1 MCGCRHYVSAAHL
14 FPLLTV
20 GGAHHSAANV
30 VSERNLQHIP
40 SSHFSRQPQECR
52 LTPDSVSE
60 RNLQRFTHY
69 SLKIEIMQ
77 NIKTLLLLFTVLVF
91 SLTAS
96 AQTTYYYKL
105 TKKKVN
111 GVVSENVS
119 GGQFITLVKN
129 GAVCYESDK
138 EGFSVNHGRLDYKS
152 SDENGIK
159 LYVGGSYYGSNSILL
174 FKSDYSS
181 FNIKVGNDVYVYK
194 RATPPAGA
202 MTCSLIRKPESSSS
216 SSSGGYVPPASA
228 YQPVILPSTT
238 YPSSSSSSSTSTSSS
253 SSRTTTTTPAKRECI
268 RCHGTG
274 RQEYEGVT
282 FGVDTKYCNEC
293 HRTVSSGHYHSTCQ
307 LCHGKGYY

>member
-1 MCGCRHYVSAAHL
+1 
-14 FPLLTV
+14 
-20 GGAHHSAANV
+20 
-30 VSERNLQHIP
+30 
-40 SSHFSRQPQECR
+40 
-52 LTPDSVSE
+52 
-60 RNLQRFTHY
+60 
-69 SLKIEIMQ
+69 MQ

-119 GGQFITLVKN
+119 GGQFITITKN
-129 GAVCYESDK
+129 TNICYESDK
-138 EGFSVNHGRLDYKS
+138 NGFSVNHGRMDYKS
-152 SDENGIK
+152 TNESGIR
-159 LYVGGSYYGSNSILL
+159 LYEGASYYGDYTMLL

-181 FNIKVGNDVYVYK
+181 FNIKTMNGDVYVYK

-202 MTCSLIRKPESSSS
+202 TTCSLIRKPESSSS

-228 YQPVILPSTT
+228 YQPVILPPTT

-274 RQEYEGVT
+274 RQEYNDGVC
-282 FGVDTKYCNEC
+282 FGLDTKYCNEC
-293 HRTVSSGHYHSTCQ
+293 HKTVPCGHYHSTCQ

>member
-1 MCGCRHYVSAAHL
+1 
-14 FPLLTV
+14 
-20 GGAHHSAANV
+20 
-30 VSERNLQHIP
+30 
-40 SSHFSRQPQECR
+40 
-52 LTPDSVSE
+52 
-60 RNLQRFTHY
+60 
-69 SLKIEIMQ
+69 MQ

-105 TKKKVN
+105 IKKKVN

-152 SDENGIK
+152 TDENGIK
-159 LYVGGSYYGSNSILL
+159 LYVGGSYYGNNSILL

-194 RATPPAGA
+194 RTTPPVGA
-202 MTCSLIRKPESSSS
+202 TTCSLIRKPEPSGG

-228 YQPVILPSTT
+228 YHPAVLPATTNPSSTSSSSFGS
-238 YPSSSSSSSTSTSSS
+238 SSSSSSSTTHVQKQC
-253 SSRTTTTTPAKRECI
+253 P

-274 RQEYEGVT
+274 RQVNIDGT
-282 FGVDTKYCNEC
+282 CFGLDSKYCSEC
-293 HRTVSSGHYHSTCQ
+293 GKTVPCGHYHSTCQ
-307 LCHGKGYY
+307 LCNGKGYY